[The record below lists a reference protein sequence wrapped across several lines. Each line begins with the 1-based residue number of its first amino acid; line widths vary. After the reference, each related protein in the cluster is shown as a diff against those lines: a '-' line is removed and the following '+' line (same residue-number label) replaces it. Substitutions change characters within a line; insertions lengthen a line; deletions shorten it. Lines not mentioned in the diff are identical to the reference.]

1 VAVAASTPATL
12 PDSGGCGANA
22 LSRVGSIDS
31 GPDAHGITGMR
42 PRLLP
47 VRLPGVPRGSVARNL
62 VVVGAGTA
70 LGQGATVI
78 AAPVLARLYD
88 PQAFGLLSVY
98 AAVLSVL
105 VAIASLRFDFAIPI
119 AANPDE
125 AAHLLALSVI
135 LALGAS
141 LLVGF
146 VVLVW
151 GAQIAAALGA
161 ASLAPFLWLL
171 PIALFA
177 ASVTQA
183 LASWAVYRRLF
194 PALGRLRAVQGVA
207 LAGCQLLLGF
217 VRAGTIGLI
226 VGDVAGRIF
235 GTGQLFRSLFD
246 SVRSTELTLTSVWR
260 SARDRWG
267 FARVMTVASLLS
279 AVSLQVPFLLIPSLF
294 DLESSGQYFLA
305 YRVLVLPGSLV
316 AAAVSQVFFGEASL
330 RRAEPQRLHDLA
342 HNVAVSLFV
351 FSIPTYGIVMVGG
364 PALFEAVFGSTWGP
378 AGFYAQ
384 IMAPSL
390 VVWSVASP
398 ISSLPL
404 VGRRERE
411 SLAFTAAEL
420 GLRACSLG
428 FGAIVHSL
436 TAGLVAL
443 SVTALLLNVA
453 ALWRFLRV
461 ASVTLRELVLPAG
474 RIAALTVPFMGMI
487 VLAGQMASGAVP
499 PVSIVGWAVALGLA
513 ARFSP
518 EITAL
523 VSGAHD

>member
-1 VAVAASTPATL
+1 
-12 PDSGGCGANA
+12 
-22 LSRVGSIDS
+22 
-31 GPDAHGITGMR
+31 MR
-42 PRLLP
+42 PRIP
-47 VRLPGVPRGSVARNL
+47 TVWRPRVPHGSVARNL

-70 LGQGATVI
+70 LGQGATVV

-98 AAVLSVL
+98 AAVLSIL

-119 AANPDE
+119 AADPDE
-125 AAHLLALSVI
+125 AAHLLALSMV

-141 LLVGF
+141 LVVGL

-151 GAQIAAALGA
+151 GAQITAALGA
-161 ASLAPFLWLL
+161 AALAPFLWLL
-171 PIALFA
+171 PIALFV
-177 ASVTQA
+177 ASVTQG
-183 LASWAVYRRLF
+183 LSSWAVYHRLF

-207 LAGCQLLLGF
+207 LAGCQVVLGF
-217 VRAGTIGLI
+217 VRAGTVGLM

-235 GTGQLFRSLFD
+235 GTGQLLRSLFE
-246 SVRSTELTLTSVWR
+246 SLRSTELTLRSVGR
-260 SARDRWG
+260 CARERWG
-267 FARVMTVASLLS
+267 FARVMTAASLLG
-279 AVSLQVPFLLIPSLF
+279 AVSLQVPFLLIPALF

-305 YRVLVLPGSLV
+305 YRVLVLPASLV

-330 RRAEPQRLHDLA
+330 RRADPRRLHDLA

-351 FSIPTYGIVMVGG
+351 FSIPTYGIVAVGG
-364 PALFEAVFGSTWGP
+364 PALFEAVFGPQWGP
-378 AGFYAQ
+378 AGLYAQ

-404 VGRRERE
+404 IGRRERE

-428 FGAIVHSL
+428 FGAMVHSL

-443 SVTALLLNVA
+443 SLMAVLLNIA

-461 ASVTLRELVLPAG
+461 ASVTLRELVRPAG
-474 RIAALTVPFMGMI
+474 RISALTVPFMGMI
-487 VLAGQMASGAVP
+487 VLAGQVAAEVVP
-499 PVSIVGWAVALGLA
+499 LVSIVGWAIALALA

-518 EITAL
+518 ELRAL
-523 VSGAHD
+523 VSGSHD